1 MLNYAVVNP
10 QGGVVSNIVV
20 GNDLESVKEVISDVV
35 EITEETG
42 VAGIDYT
49 WDAETQKFIAPFREE
64 QE

>member
-1 MLNYAVVNP
+1 MPNYAVVNP

-42 VAGIDYT
+42 AAGIGYI
-49 WDAETQKFIAPFREE
+49 WDAETGKFSALLD
-64 QE
+64 